1 MFLESRYYSLVH
13 KLDEQHNIQWQMLYF
28 DIGMKVMYEWTVAQS
43 IVKQEK
49 NVEWDVL
56 LQEIFP
62 CLWDKVVEKRVL
74 ENTLCNTGFMVT
86 LPHNRKRD
94 FGYDLRALGFAE

>member
-62 CLWDKVVEKRVL
+62 CL
-74 ENTLCNTGFMVT
+74 
-86 LPHNRKRD
+86 
-94 FGYDLRALGFAE
+94 